1 MLGFCHHLNE
11 EGKMISKI
19 LKLFLESPE
28 AQSAMQFVPW
38 SPMQAHM
45 IASHLLNTTCLYRVG
60 Y

>member
-1 MLGFCHHLNE
+1 
-11 EGKMISKI
+11 MISKI

-38 SPMQAHM
+38 SPMQAQM
-45 IASHLLNTTCLYRVG
+45 IASHMLNTTCLYRVG